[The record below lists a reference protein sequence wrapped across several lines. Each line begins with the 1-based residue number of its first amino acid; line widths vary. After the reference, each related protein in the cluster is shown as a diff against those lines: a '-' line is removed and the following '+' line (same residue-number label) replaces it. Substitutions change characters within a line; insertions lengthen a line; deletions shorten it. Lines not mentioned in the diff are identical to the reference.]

1 MLLVLN
7 LLKFRHNARK
17 HWSISLTI
25 PEDKNFIRSPIEY
38 LYFLQLTRTHILF
51 IFNFNSSIIEL
62 DGDTRLKTR
71 L

>member
-1 MLLVLN
+1 MLIVSQQSETIELFAYL
-7 LLKFRHNARK
+7 ARY
-17 HWSISLTI
+17 HI
-25 PEDKNFIRSPIEY
+25 PGGKNFIRSPIEY
-38 LYFLQLTRTHILF
+38 LYFLQLTQTHILF